1 VLKNV
6 LHQQSKDPVR
16 KDSIEEAEDILSEP
30 EEEDDEQSLP
40 SLVSYRISSVTSTG
54 TVSRS
59 SSFSSSCS
67 SMLIYVKDALDQL
80 ELDSGDEEEEWEDE
94 ARHVRQS
101 LPPPPA
107 VESSHSAFKDNG
119 DQDSTPKM
127 INLIHRKQKKHSR
140 SSSVGSFQESFMQDS
155 FVMENLS
162 ERQKNGRNTN
172 SSLSNS
178 QECTLQDS
186 FLIESVHTS
195 KTSNPS
201 SSSSQG
207 CALQDSF
214 ATTEEDP
221 QTPQKPR
228 SILKTSRS
236 MPQPPQPS
244 LGTRENS
251 RSRML
256 KACQYQSTTDRS
268 RSYSSGSYSNS
279 SFSNS
284 SDRSRWDPE

>member
-1 VLKNV
+1 MDSSATSVNMLSPVRTPSPGNRGVPNKPRRRSTLSPKEDDGHNRKRRQDRKRSSGDSTDSSTSLGSSSSVASQVLKNV

-127 INLIHRKQKKHSR
+127 INLIHRKQK
-140 SSSVGSFQESFMQDS
+140 
-155 FVMENLS
+155 
-162 ERQKNGRNTN
+162 NTAEAAV
-172 SSLSNS
+172 LAV
-178 QECTLQDS
+178 
-186 FLIESVHTS
+186 F
-195 KTSNPS
+195 KNPS
-201 SSSSQG
+201 
-207 CALQDSF
+207 C
-214 ATTEEDP
+214 
-221 QTPQKPR
+221 
-228 SILKTSRS
+228 KTV
-236 MPQPPQPS
+236 
-244 LGTRENS
+244 L
-251 RSRML
+251 
-256 KACQYQSTTDRS
+256 
-268 RSYSSGSYSNS
+268 
-279 SFSNS
+279 
-284 SDRSRWDPE
+284 